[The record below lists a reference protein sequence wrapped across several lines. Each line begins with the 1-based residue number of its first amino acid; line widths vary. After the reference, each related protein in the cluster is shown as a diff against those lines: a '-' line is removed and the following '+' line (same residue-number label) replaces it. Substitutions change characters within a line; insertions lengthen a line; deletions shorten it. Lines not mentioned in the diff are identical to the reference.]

1 MKKPPRFAA
10 WMLRSIANRDERA
23 AIVGDCEEEFHE
35 HSLNRGTLRAHL
47 WYWSLVLVS
56 LPSFLRHIAS
66 WSVTMFKNHLT
77 IAQRIIRRHKGFSF
91 INIAGL
97 SVGLSAALI
106 IALYVRHEM
115 SFDRHH
121 ENLNRIFR
129 VCVSLGEQ
137 DNWRG
142 AFTVPPMAAA
152 MKDEF
157 PEVEETVRM
166 SPWPRNYLIRTGEKA
181 FLEKGLIF
189 ADGSIFRVFTL
200 PVILG
205 DPEAALTQPFT
216 VVLTHQT
223 AQKYFGNEN
232 PLGRIL
238 RFEDGGREYQVT
250 AVVEDCPP
258 SSHFQ
263 YNMIASL
270 NSLASSRETSWG
282 GHSYFTY
289 LLLNEGIDAARLE
302 AKFPDFVRRY
312 WGAYTEAQTGM
323 RFEELIQ
330 QDQFRYGYF
339 LEPLKDL
346 HLNPSGAV
354 TDQLSIKGNRSTLFM
369 FSTIAAIILLV
380 ACINFMNL
388 STARF
393 AHRCKEVG
401 VRKVLGSNRRQLVSQ
416 FLGESGLL
424 GFLALGIA
432 LAFTSV
438 ILPSFGHLTQRRL
451 SLTVLQEPS
460 TWLFLLALTAL
471 VGIIAGSYPAV
482 FLSSFPPLRA
492 LRAGRSGSP
501 HRHILLRRGLVV
513 FQYIVTFS
521 IIFGTLVMASQ
532 LRFLRHRDLGFDQE
546 QVLVIHRASALRA
559 QKDAFKQ
566 ELLQYPDIFTISD
579 TDTLPGR
586 HYDPNSHRLEGRPG
600 NEEKSIFTMYADSQ
614 LLELLG
620 LSLIEGRNFSPEIPT
635 DWTSAVIINETTA
648 REWGLQDPVGKR
660 FYKEFGTY
668 QAGDFVTIIG
678 VIRDFHFHSLHHS
691 IEPMIIRPLSSRDW
705 AFTSIKL
712 RSRDLPATLARVE
725 AAWTRFTG
733 GQPFEYSF
741 LDEDFNSLYQ
751 NEQRTGT
758 IFGVF
763 AGVAVAI
770 ACLGL
775 FGLISFSAERRIK
788 EIGIRKV
795 LGARTS
801 GIMVLLS
808 REILILVAAA
818 VGFAS
823 PLAFYFMHRW
833 LERFAFRITI
843 HPVMFLATASITI
856 GIAFLTIGYRA
867 LKAGRANPAE
877 ALKNE

>member
-1 MKKPPRFAA
+1 
-10 WMLRSIANRDERA
+10 
-23 AIVGDCEEEFHE
+23 
-35 HSLNRGTLRAHL
+35 
-47 WYWSLVLVS
+47 
-56 LPSFLRHIAS
+56 
-66 WSVTMFKNHLT
+66 
-77 IAQRIIRRHKGFSF
+77 
-91 INIAGL
+91 
-97 SVGLSAALI
+97 
-106 IALYVRHEM
+106 
-115 SFDRHH
+115 
-121 ENLNRIFR
+121 
-129 VCVSLGEQ
+129 
-137 DNWRG
+137 
-142 AFTVPPMAAA
+142 
-152 MKDEF
+152 
-157 PEVEETVRM
+157 
-166 SPWPRNYLIRTGEKA
+166 
-181 FLEKGLIF
+181 
-189 ADGSIFRVFTL
+189 
-200 PVILG
+200 
-205 DPEAALTQPFT
+205 
-216 VVLTHQT
+216 
-223 AQKYFGNEN
+223 
-232 PLGRIL
+232 
-238 RFEDGGREYQVT
+238 
-250 AVVEDCPP
+250 
-258 SSHFQ
+258 
-263 YNMIASL
+263 
-270 NSLASSRETSWG
+270 
-282 GHSYFTY
+282 
-289 LLLNEGIDAARLE
+289 
-302 AKFPDFVRRY
+302 
-312 WGAYTEAQTGM
+312 
-323 RFEELIQ
+323 
-330 QDQFRYGYF
+330 
-339 LEPLKDL
+339 
-346 HLNPSGAV
+346 
-354 TDQLSIKGNRSTLFM
+354 
-369 FSTIAAIILLV
+369 
-380 ACINFMNL
+380 
-388 STARF
+388 
-393 AHRCKEVG
+393 
-401 VRKVLGSNRRQLVSQ
+401 
-416 FLGESGLL
+416 
-424 GFLALGIA
+424 
-432 LAFTSV
+432 
-438 ILPSFGHLTQRRL
+438 
-451 SLTVLQEPS
+451 
-460 TWLFLLALTAL
+460 
-471 VGIIAGSYPAV
+471 
-482 FLSSFPPLRA
+482 
-492 LRAGRSGSP
+492 
-501 HRHILLRRGLVV
+501 
-513 FQYIVTFS
+513 
-521 IIFGTLVMASQ
+521 
-532 LRFLRHRDLGFDQE
+532 
-546 QVLVIHRASALRA
+546 
-559 QKDAFKQ
+559 
-566 ELLQYPDIFTISD
+566 
-579 TDTLPGR
+579 
-586 HYDPNSHRLEGRPG
+586 
-600 NEEKSIFTMYADSQ
+600 MYADSQ